1 MSSRLLTN
9 KAKEDLSISEIKKL
23 CVISGNIE
31 AEIESNDKTPS
42 WDGVLF
48 LYKKIELD
56 EDVLPNN
63 KKENLLKKINIQL
76 KAIQVKKFSGKK
88 IKFSMD
94 VSDLRNYYNNEGVI
108 LFVVEIIDVYK
119 IKVYYR
125 NLLPLD
131 LKDMLNEI
139 DRENIK
145 RKKKKNSN
153 NQLTKSVELYELLH
167 GENTFEKIVD
177 SFYRNINKQTKN
189 LVDKQIR
196 LNKKAKKFSIDIGHI
211 NNEYDLF
218 DRRAYAY
225 QVETL
230 KNSNTDILVPCI
242 DNLKFEE
249 LNSTDIVDIIINN
262 KIYSNNKYTLIFNKN
277 GYKIII
283 NEALY
288 LYLKDEK
295 FELSDPTGT
304 IDSYLETLKM
314 LIDVIKFK
322 NVTMKIG
329 GTSIKAKIHNFDLK
343 EKQIT
348 KKISFFTNL
357 KKLFEILKLKQED
370 FLLEVMS
377 SEDYDTL
384 EELINIFVKNK
395 KNLKLNGDNYL
406 RFAKID
412 IGNKKIL
419 LYKLTSG
426 DNVNF
431 FNVFD
436 NECKIIIEQKK
447 INMKYSPYVLL
458 RSEDMECV
466 NFDMDKANIDIKN
479 YEKTIEYMNCV
490 IFYIL
495 ELIRYY
501 DKIHNEKCL
510 TKALELLNWIG
521 DTEPFDINKIN
532 KLQIMKRL
540 RDLNIDEI
548 IELVSIKNKNLE
560 DITIQCAVNILLEK
574 FEDAKNNMSD
584 MNEESLKEFKL
595 YPIYTLYSKKSNV

>member
-196 LNKKAKKFSIDIGHI
+196 LNKKAKKISIDIGHI

-218 DRRAYAY
+218 DRRPYAY

-230 KNSNTDILVPCI
+230 KNSNTDIVVPCI

-283 NEALY
+283 NEVLY

-304 IDSYLETLKM
+304 IDSYLEALKM
-314 LIDVIKFK
+314 LLDIIKSK

-348 KKISFFTNL
+348 KRISLFTNL

-370 FLLEVMS
+370 FLLEVIPN
-377 SEDYDTL
+377 EDYDTL
-384 EELINIFVKNK
+384 EELINIFVKKK

-406 RFAKID
+406 IFVKID

-436 NECKIIIEQKK
+436 NECKIFIEQKK

-501 DKIHNEKCL
+501 DKTHNEKCL
-510 TKALELLNWIG
+510 TKALELLDWIG

-548 IELVSIKNKNLE
+548 IELVNIKNKNPE

-574 FEDAKNNMSD
+574 FEEAEDNMKN
-584 MNEESLKEFKL
+584 LKEDILEEFKS
-595 YPIYTLYSKKSNV
+595 YPIYNLMKV

>member
-1 MSSRLLTN
+1 MSSRLLAN

-63 KKENLLKKINIQL
+63 KKENLLKKINTQL

-119 IKVYYR
+119 LKVYYR

-131 LKDMLNEI
+131 LKDILNEI

-145 RKKKKNSN
+145 RKKRKNPN

-348 KKISFFTNL
+348 KKISFFANL
-357 KKLFEILKLKQED
+357 KKLFKILKLKQED
-370 FLLEVMS
+370 FLLEVIS

-384 EELINIFVKNK
+384 EELINIFVKK
-395 KNLKLNGDNYL
+395 KRNLKLNGDNYL

-436 NECKIIIEQKK
+436 NECKILIEQKK

-466 NFDMDKANIDIKN
+466 NFDIDKANIDIKN
-479 YEKTIEYMNCV
+479 YEKTIEYINCV
-490 IFYIL
+490 ILYIL
-495 ELIRYY
+495 ELIRCY
-501 DKIHNEKCL
+501 DKVHNEKCL
-510 TKALELLNWIG
+510 TKALELLDWIG
-521 DTEPFDINKIN
+521 DTEPFNINKIN

-548 IELVSIKNKNLE
+548 IELVNIKNQNPE
-560 DITIQCAVNILLEK
+560 DIAIQCAVNILIEK
-574 FEDAKNNMSD
+574 FEEARNNMSD
-584 MNEESLKEFKL
+584 MNEELLKEFKL
-595 YPIYTLYSKKSNV
+595 YPIYSLMKS

>member
-1 MSSRLLTN
+1 MSSRLLAN

-63 KKENLLKKINIQL
+63 KKENLLKKINTQL

-119 IKVYYR
+119 LKVYYR

-131 LKDMLNEI
+131 LKDILNEI

-145 RKKKKNSN
+145 RKKRKNPN
-153 NQLTKSVELYELLH
+153 NQLTKSVELYELPH

-283 NEALY
+283 NEVLY

-348 KKISFFTNL
+348 KKISFFANL

-370 FLLEVMS
+370 FLLEVIS

-384 EELINIFVKNK
+384 EELINIFVKK
-395 KNLKLNGDNYL
+395 KRNLKLNGDNYL
-406 RFAKID
+406 RFAKIN

-436 NECKIIIEQKK
+436 NECKILIEQKK

-479 YEKTIEYMNCV
+479 YEKITEYINCV

-510 TKALELLNWIG
+510 SKALELLNWIG
-521 DTEPFDINKIN
+521 DTEPFNINKIN
-532 KLQIMKRL
+532 KYQIIKRL

-548 IELVSIKNKNLE
+548 IELVNIKNKNLE

-574 FEDAKNNMSD
+574 FEEAEDNMKNMKED
-584 MNEESLKEFKL
+584 ILEEFKS
-595 YPIYTLYSKKSNV
+595 YPIYNLMKV